1 MVSLETGKTRTE
13 SILEVQE
20 AVDLITTYADL
31 MEENDGY
38 RRPLASFVEDE
49 RNADHLRPYGVFAV
63 ISPFN
68 FPAALSINMASA
80 ALIAGNTVVFKPSEE
95 TPWTG
100 AILGEIA
107 RAAELPAGVFNLVH
121 GGAATGRALV
131 DGGVDG
137 VAFTGS
143 AEVGPGDRP
152 GDAGG
157 AVRPPRAHRDG
168 RQEPGDRDRERRSRQ
183 GGRGRGAR
191 GLRAVGPEVQ
201 RLLARDRGRTRCTT
215 SSWSAWPPSPPAWR
229 SAIPP
234 TRACSS
240 ARW

>member
-1 MVSLETGKTRTE
+1 MASSAFEAPAALVTEAIDSARGAAAGWRGTPHAERCEHLRALARGIEERHIELAAVVSLETGKTRTE

-107 RAAELPAGVFNLVH
+107 RAAELPAGVS
-121 GGAATGRALV
+121 TWCM
-131 DGGVDG
+131 
-137 VAFTGS
+137 
-143 AEVGPGDRP
+143 
-152 GDAGG
+152 
-157 AVRPPRAHRDG
+157 AVRKPVARWSTAAWTAWPLPA
-168 RQEPGDRDRERRSRQ
+168 RRRL
-183 GGRGRGAR
+183 GGRSPGRCRRVPTPA
-191 GLRAVGPEVQ
+191 
-201 RLLARDRGRTRCTT
+201 
-215 SSWSAWPPSPPAWR
+215 PPSPRWAARTRR
-229 SAIPP
+229 S
-234 TRACSS
+234 
-240 ARW
+240 